1 MPSTIDE
8 EPSGQSPSAPRAP
21 REVGWTWG
29 SGPRPAQEPLV
40 EVFSWI
46 RSTLPPW
53 EDAAPAPRA
62 ARPDVRPRV
71 RPRRPLCAAGVHGM
85 ATCRAAG
92 RRALLGARRRIDRF
106 AANHPLAADRLQ
118 RALAGALL
126 VAGTALVWA
135 LSTR

>member
-1 MPSTIDE
+1 MPTTTDE
-8 EPSGQSPSAPRAP
+8 QSPGQLPSAPRAP

-53 EDAAPAPRA
+53 DDEAPTPAAE
-62 ARPDVRPRV
+62 RPDVRPRASLT
-71 RPRRPLCAAGVHGM
+71 RTLCTAGFHGM
-85 ATCRAAG
+85 VACRAAG
-92 RRALLGARRRIDRF
+92 RRAVLGARRRIARLASD
-106 AANHPLAADRLQ
+106 HPLAADRLQ

-126 VAGTALVWA
+126 VAGAALVWA
-135 LSTR
+135 LPTR